1 MPFNRGDIESLHD
14 LVQRALEQLPEELRP
29 SLREQQMSASEYGHW
44 SRRIP
49 KYAMVNIGAQ
59 RAANPAS

>member
-1 MPFNRGDIESLHD
+1 MAFKRMDIESLHD
-14 LVQRALEQLPEELRP
+14 LVQRVVSELPEHLQPQPRDA
-29 SLREQQMSASEYGHW
+29 RMSASEYGHW

-49 KYAMVNIGAQ
+49 KYAMVNIGGQ